1 MTLKKMPNARLAGRY
16 AKSILAIAI
25 EPGQLEVVYADMK
38 YLQAVCNASS
48 EFVNMLR
55 SPIIKADQKNS
66 ILSAVLKNNV
76 GVLTNSFIVLLVK
89 KGRESD
95 LHEIANTFIE
105 QYNGMKGIHQVTLT
119 TAIEISADM
128 KNAIEHKVK
137 SDNSFVSVELTTKT
151 DESLI
156 GGFVL
161 EFNNNLLDASIS
173 RDLKDIKKQFFK
185 NEFVGKI

>member
-1 MTLKKMPNARLAGRY
+1 MPNARLAGRY
-16 AKSILAIAI
+16 AKSLLDLAI
-25 EPGQLEVVYADMK
+25 EQGQLEAVYADMN
-38 YLQAVCNASS
+38 YIQAVCNASS

-55 SPIIKADQKNS
+55 SPIIKADQKSS
-66 ILSAVLKNNV
+66 ILAAVLKNKV

-95 LHEIANTFIE
+95 LHEIANTFIA
-105 QYNGMKGIHQVTLT
+105 QYNTMKGIHQVTLT
-119 TAIEISADM
+119 TAVEISAEM
-128 KNAIEHKVK
+128 KNAIEQKVK
-137 SDNSFVSVELTTKT
+137 SDNQFAGIALTTKT

-161 EFNNNLLDASIS
+161 EFNNNLLDASIL
-173 RDLKDIKKQFFK
+173 RDLKDIKKQFLK

>member
-1 MTLKKMPNARLAGRY
+1 MPNARLAGRY
-16 AKSILAIAI
+16 AKSILDLAI
-25 EPGQLEVVYADMK
+25 EQGQLEAVYADMK
-38 YLQAVCNASS
+38 YIQAACNASS

-76 GVLTNSFIVLLVK
+76 GVLSNAFIVLLVK

-105 QYNGMKGIHQVTLT
+105 QYNSMKGIHQVTLT
-119 TAIEISADM
+119 TAVEISAEM
-128 KNAIEHKVK
+128 KNSIEQKVK
-137 SDNSFVSVELTTKT
+137 SDNSFTSVELTTKT

-173 RDLKDIKKQFFK
+173 RDLKDIKKQFLQ
-185 NEFVGKI
+185 NEFVAKI

>member
-1 MTLKKMPNARLAGRY
+1 MPNARLAGRY
-16 AKSILAIAI
+16 AKSILDLAI
-25 EPGQLEVVYADMK
+25 EQGQLEAVYTDMK

-119 TAIEISADM
+119 TAVEISTDM
-128 KNAIEHKVK
+128 KNAIADK
-137 SDNSFVSVELTTKT
+137 
-151 DESLI
+151 SLI
-156 GGFVL
+156 LPL
-161 EFNNNLLDASIS
+161 EIS
-173 RDLKDIKKQFFK
+173 VARQMIKAWYGENADKDLVG
-185 NEFVGKI
+185 NESWR

>member
-1 MTLKKMPNARLAGRY
+1 MPNARLAGRY
-16 AKSILAIAI
+16 AKSILDLAI
-25 EPGQLEVVYADMK
+25 EQGQLEAVYADMK
-38 YLQAVCNASS
+38 YIQAACNASS

-76 GVLTNSFIVLLVK
+76 GVLTNAFIVLLVK

-95 LHEIANTFIE
+95 LHEIAKTFIE
-105 QYNGMKGIHQVTLT
+105 QYNSMKGIHQVTLT
-119 TAIEISADM
+119 TAVEISTEV
-128 KNAIEHKVK
+128 KNSIEQKVK
-137 SDNSFVSVELTTKT
+137 SDNSFTSVELTTKT

-173 RDLKDIKKQFFK
+173 RDLKDIKKQFLQ
-185 NEFVGKI
+185 NEFVAKI

>member
-1 MTLKKMPNARLAGRY
+1 MPNARLAGRY
-16 AKSILAIAI
+16 AKSILDLAI
-25 EPGQLEVVYADMK
+25 EQGQLEAVYADMK
-38 YLQAVCNASS
+38 YIQAACNASS

-76 GVLTNSFIVLLVK
+76 GVLTNAFIVLLVK

-95 LHEIANTFIE
+95 LHEIAKTFIE
-105 QYNGMKGIHQVTLT
+105 QYNGMKGIHQVALT
-119 TAIEISADM
+119 TAVEISADM
-128 KNAIEHKVK
+128 KNSIEQKVK
-137 SDNSFVSVELTTKT
+137 SDNSFASVELTTKT
-151 DESLI
+151 DGSLI

-173 RDLKDIKKQFFK
+173 RDLKDIKKQFLK

>member
-1 MTLKKMPNARLAGRY
+1 MPNARLAGRY
-16 AKSILAIAI
+16 AKSILDLAI
-25 EPGQLEVVYADMK
+25 EQGQLEAVCADMK
-38 YLQAVCNASS
+38 YIQAVCNASS

-66 ILSAVLKNNV
+66 ILSAVLQNKV

-105 QYNGMKGIHQVTLT
+105 QYNAMKGIHQVTLT
-119 TAIEISADM
+119 TAVEISADM
-128 KNAIEHKVK
+128 KNSIEQKVK
-137 SDNSFVSVELTTKT
+137 SDNSFASVELTTKT

-173 RDLKDIKKQFFK
+173 RDLKDIKKQFLK

>member
-1 MTLKKMPNARLAGRY
+1 MPNARLAGRY
-16 AKSILAIAI
+16 AKSILDLAI
-25 EPGQLEVVYADMK
+25 EQGQLEAVYADMK
-38 YLQAVCNASS
+38 YIQAACNASS

-76 GVLTNSFIVLLVK
+76 GVLSNAFIVLLVK

-105 QYNGMKGIHQVTLT
+105 QYNSMKGIHQVTLT
-119 TAIEISADM
+119 TAVEISAEV
-128 KNAIEHKVK
+128 KNSIEQKVK
-137 SDNSFVSVELTTKT
+137 SDNSFTSVELTTKT

-173 RDLKDIKKQFFK
+173 RDLKDIKKQFLK